1 MAAPSQQMYRTEQEH
16 RLTSRHSFLDANPL
30 TPVLGSAPSKR
41 ETKQPE
47 THRPARKTSNRQK
60 HQRPARRATATS
72 RHSRAR
78 QEFLDSGP
86 TSLPQGS
93 WNMMPAATRPNFQ
106 TGPNF
111 QTVVSLDT
119 VFPARDSSLWTVVRL
134 ALWLVYG
141 SLAVARLTGLLHST
155 MNVCVTSE
163 TPGWYPALQNNSH
176 IDHTIQMLSHQ
187 NLHCLLTVWMVGPW
201 RCNTRVTSA
210 TRTRH

>member
-1 MAAPSQQMYRTEQEH
+1 MPTPSLRSSGRRPRKGKRNNQKPTGQRENQATARSTSAQPDEH
-16 RLTSRHSFLDANPL
+16 DRSFLAPTRELEHDAPRPPGNL
-30 TPVLGSAPSKR
+30 AELSNLG
-41 ETKQPE
+41 
-47 THRPARKTSNRQK
+47 
-60 HQRPARRATATS
+60 
-72 RHSRAR
+72 
-78 QEFLDSGP
+78 
-86 TSLPQGS
+86 
-93 WNMMPAATRPNFQ
+93 Q
-106 TGPNF
+106 TERS
-111 QTVVSLDT
+111 VVSLDT

-176 IDHTIQMLSHQ
+176 IDHTIQMLSLQ

-201 RCNTRVTSA
+201 RCTTRVTSA